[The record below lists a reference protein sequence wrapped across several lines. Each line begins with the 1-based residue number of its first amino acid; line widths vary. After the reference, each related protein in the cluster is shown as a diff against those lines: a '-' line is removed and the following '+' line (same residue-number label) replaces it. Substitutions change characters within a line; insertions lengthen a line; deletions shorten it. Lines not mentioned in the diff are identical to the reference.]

1 MTILEFILLSAA
13 NLALI
18 FVVIRRRG
26 IASAEGL
33 CLAYLGVAAAIDNG
47 ALLFHFIFLPD
58 ALPLGYGEFA
68 FRLYPTALEILG
80 LLVLFAALELVD
92 GNPQPISRELTSHE
106 FIHLKHLGLAIAF
119 VGGVL
124 TLVALWLV
132 GAFSGASFYSAL
144 SLFRNQALPFGGFWY
159 RGADIAVFGLA
170 LALPAMQGNM
180 RRFVFIFVLMMFAA
194 FFLRT
199 NKGGL
204 EQPVIWGALVL
215 YTYNRTLFRKLC
227 RLRTIALALFLAF
240 FGIGAKFWILP
251 YADARASSR
260 PSFTQVV
267 ADASAAT
274 AMRWSDD
281 GLYRGYCQF
290 VNSLP
295 NNRALF
301 RNDKVGV
308 YSLVSWIPR
317 FLYPRKPDHPFRG
330 LGYMIYSDFH
340 TFDQETPAPMIMGS
354 AMADNGIVSLIAY
367 LALAGAFLGIMRRF
381 AAFTHSLSAHCG
393 YIMFA
398 LLGGFSAEE
407 GTLGILYTLFL
418 VFGVVAAAQL
428 LLFTVDLLTP
438 RLPLRPVFVAAN
450 AQLETAELIE
460 TNAVKL
466 RPIDSR

>member
-1 MTILEFILLSAA
+1 MNILEFILLSAV

-18 FVVIRRRG
+18 FVMIRRRG

-33 CLAYLGVAAAIDNG
+33 CLAYLGVAAASDNG
-47 ALLFHFIFLPD
+47 ALLFHFVFSPD
-58 ALPLGYGEFA
+58 ALPLGYREFP

-80 LLVLFAALELVD
+80 LLILFAALEIVD
-92 GNPQPISRELTSHE
+92 GNPRPISRELTSHE
-106 FIHLKHLGLAIAF
+106 FVQLKRLGFAIAF
-119 VGGVL
+119 VGGTL
-124 TLVALWLV
+124 TLIALWLV

-144 SLFRNQALPFGGFWY
+144 NLFRNQALPFGGFWY

-170 LALPAMQGNM
+170 LTLPAMQGKM
-180 RRFVFIFVLMMFAA
+180 RRFVFIFLLMMFVA

-215 YTYNRTLFRKLC
+215 YTYNRTLFRELC
-227 RLRTIALALFLAF
+227 RLRTAALALFLAF

-267 ADASAAT
+267 AEADATA

-281 GLYRGYCQF
+281 GLFRGYCQF

-295 NNRALF
+295 GNRALF

-354 AMADNGIVSLIAY
+354 AMADRGVVSLVAY

-398 LLGGFSAEE
+398 LFGGLSAEE
-407 GTLGILYTLFL
+407 GTLGILYTFFL
-418 VFGVVAAAQL
+418 VFGAVAAAKL

-438 RLPLRPVFVAAN
+438 RLPLRLVFVASN
-450 AQLETAELIE
+450 AHPETLELTGIHAP
-460 TNAVKL
+460 KL
-466 RPIDSR
+466 KAD